1 MADFSTCYN
10 FMMDNEDA
18 PRACAVIND
27 PTAVYPAAQAISGIN
42 SAFYPAQFAVI
53 AALPQSQRA
62 VAVESFYQKEFWNK
76 WFNALASTDVT
87 ARVFDTAVNMGPGTA
102 VKFLQQ
108 AVNSFC
114 TADNKLA
121 VDGCWGSATVTA
133 TNAVNPQ
140 MLLVSYHNIRCDH
153 YRAIGGPNL
162 AAWLARAAK

>member
-18 PRACAVIND
+18 PRACAVIHD

-76 WFNALASTDVT
+76 WFDALASTDVA

-108 AVNSFC
+108 AVNSFH
-114 TADNKLA
+114 AGNPLA
-121 VDGCWGSATVTA
+121 VDGGWGPATVA
-133 TNAVNPQ
+133 AANAVNPQ
-140 MLLVSYHNIRCDH
+140 TLLAAYHNIRCDH

-162 AAWLARAAK
+162 AGWLARAAK